1 MHSNTLCRWK
11 KNLLTRQKSDKS
23 IKPCSPDIF
32 LSEATSSALHL
43 WKSSAAKNFVQKMS
57 VHLLLLLTAVLLLM
71 RVPPCPSE
79 TYTFNQNIG
88 VAFEFKVHVDAGKE
102 ECFGQ
107 YVQPGAT
114 FYVAFQVRRYCSFF
128 PSPRGFSHC
137 QVKRPFRKGR
147 RGGRC

>member
-1 MHSNTLCRWK
+1 
-11 KNLLTRQKSDKS
+11 
-23 IKPCSPDIF
+23 
-32 LSEATSSALHL
+32 
-43 WKSSAAKNFVQKMS
+43 MS

-71 RVPPCPSE
+71 CVPPCPSE

-114 FYVAFQVRRYCSFF
+114 FYVAFQVRDTYF
-128 PSPRGFSHC
+128 PIATWIYPLSVRSNARFEKVGEGGGMGDK
-137 QVKRPFRKGR
+137 KRK
-147 RGGRC
+147 C